1 MWPILQT
8 INFRNTS
15 DRTDILLQTK
25 KKEKE
30 IDSVIQLLFYSFQLA
45 ATPKRG
51 DHLTVTVLPE
61 IIINFLNKKNNTF
74 KVNKQWIFFFLISGK
89 FSSSPER
96 LVTARKQWQSAFYMM
111 WDLAFCLF
119 L

>member
-1 MWPILQT
+1 MTNQ
-8 INFRNTS
+8 
-15 DRTDILLQTK
+15 K
-25 KKEKE
+25 KKRRNRLC
-30 IDSVIQLLFYSFQLA
+30 DSIAFLLISTGCNSQ
-45 ATPKRG
+45 TRRP
-51 DHLTVTVLPE
+51 LTVTVLPE
-61 IIINFLNKKNNTF
+61 IIINFLNKKNNAF

-96 LVTARKQWQSAFYMM
+96 LITAKKQWQSAFYMM